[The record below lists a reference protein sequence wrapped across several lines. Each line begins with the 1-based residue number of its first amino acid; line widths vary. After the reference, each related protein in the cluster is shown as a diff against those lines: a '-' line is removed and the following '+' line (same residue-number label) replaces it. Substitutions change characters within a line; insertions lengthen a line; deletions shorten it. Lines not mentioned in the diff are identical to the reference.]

1 MYVRTLGVT
10 DLRCFG
16 SAELHFMTP
25 DDTAEFETPNVTLLL
40 GNNGTG
46 KSSVMRGIALAVL
59 APVISLSG
67 YAPANLIRR
76 DPTGEISEA
85 GTVVGASLHEQD
97 GDRLPSRIGLGC
109 TVRRVR
115 DYEKL
120 ESFFTTPDGQGGSG
134 SDSIDELYDDNSP
147 AFFLVG
153 YGATRFV
160 GSSEDPEAEFSSR
173 RRRKGRYQRVSTLFE
188 ENVPL
193 TPLASWLPALK
204 HSDPLRASEV
214 TALVNRLLP
223 GDTRLHSQTER
234 GEHLFVSH
242 DVTVPAGAL
251 SDGYRSYVGW
261 VTDLLYHMTNVTPP
275 GEPLKDLRGVV
286 MVDEVDLHLH
296 PDWQRQVV
304 STIASTFPRLQF
316 VLSTH
321 SPIVAG
327 TLRPENI
334 YVLGREAGGTVTARQ
349 LDERIHGR
357 TADEILVSS
366 YFNLRSSRAPDFDRD
381 LQQISQRAMEGDS
394 RAALEYLKALSRD
407 RE

>member
-1 MYVRTLGVT
+1 MYVRKLAVK

-40 GNNGTG
+40 GDNGTG

-59 APVISLSG
+59 SPVISLSG

-76 DPTGEISEA
+76 DATGEISEA
-85 GTVVGASLHEQD
+85 GTVVDASLHADD
-97 GDRLPSRIGLGC
+97 GDRLPGRIGLGC

-115 DYEKL
+115 DYETL
-120 ESFFTTPDGQGGSG
+120 DSFVTTPDGMHHRGSE
-134 SDSIDELYDDNSP
+134 SIEELYDDNSP

-204 HSDPLRASEV
+204 QRDPGRASEV
-214 TALVNRLLP
+214 TNLLNRLLP
-223 GDTRLHSQTER
+223 RDTQLHSQTER
-234 GEHLFVSH
+234 GEHLFLSH
-242 DVTVPAGAL
+242 GVTVPAGAL

-261 VTDLLYHMTNVTPP
+261 VADLLYHMTNVAPP
-275 GEPLKDLRGVV
+275 GEPLASLRGVV

-304 STIASTFPRLQF
+304 STIAGTFPRLQF

-327 TLRPENI
+327 TLRRENI
-334 YVLGREAGGTVTARQ
+334 YVLEREPEGTVAARQ

-357 TADEILVSS
+357 TADEILASS
-366 YFNLRSSRAPDFDRD
+366 YFNLHSSRAPEFVRE
-381 LQQISQRAMEGDS
+381 LQQISQRAMAGDS
-394 RAALEYLKALSRD
+394 RAALEYLQALSRERD
-407 RE
+407 